1 VVDAF
6 STDDKRPAGDLV
18 KEEARDSNADTVAG
32 ATAIVASPDVDD
44 ADRRAK
50 NSLVA
55 ALLLAFLL
63 TLAGFAS
70 ANGVQDM
77 TAADADDGSPD
88 DGSGSPAA
96 CPVSDEVDAA
106 LAAAETPW
114 DYMLVLG
121 YPEAAINTVLN
132 EQAESAMDE
141 HTNGEVRWDPE
152 ANDGIYSDDAQ
163 LVLIMGADGETV
175 EVTATQK
182 VMELL
187 GIDACTPGSG
197 DIVLPAVS

>member
-18 KEEARDSNADTVAG
+18 DEPRDSSTDTVAG
-32 ATAIVASPDVDD
+32 AGSLVASPDVDD

-132 EQAESAMDE
+132 AQAESVME
-141 HTNGEVRWDPE
+141 QQPNGQVRWDPE
-152 ANDGIYSDDAQ
+152 ANNGVYSDDAQ
-163 LVLIMGADGETV
+163 LVLIMGADDETV
-175 EVTATQK
+175 EVTATQD
-182 VMELL
+182 VMALL
-187 GIDACTPGSG
+187 GICSSG
-197 DIVLPAVS
+197 TGNVVLPTVS